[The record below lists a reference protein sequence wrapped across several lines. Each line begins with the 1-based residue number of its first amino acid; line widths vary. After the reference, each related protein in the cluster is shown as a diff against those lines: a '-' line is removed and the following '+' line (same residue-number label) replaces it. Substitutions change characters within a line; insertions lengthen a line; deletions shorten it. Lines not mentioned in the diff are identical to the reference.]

1 MRAAQLATFAQR
13 MAVGSLPSPDIE
25 LESTEARQLVAEFR
39 TTRDRYRGALAAP
52 VTELAAPPERIA
64 TAIFGAAENA
74 SADEKHRL
82 AEDLV
87 DLQAFVDLPSEP
99 VRKPQRGESGSPTL
113 SLVAARQAAAI
124 AFVTQDERIVGV
136 ANAIRGMWL
145 AIGDA
150 RAGLTA
156 TATYKEAQ
164 MGGILASVVWPVVA
178 VPATLVAIGLGTR
191 DLFMARDRRVR
202 GRLVALRLRRQ
213 AHRPLVG
220 RRGQGAAGAPDDFF
234 GHWSVT
240 GDPLAA
246 GGQCRGRRPLRDA
259 RTGLTR

>member
-13 MAVGSLPSPDIE
+13 MAVGSLPSADMK
-25 LESTEARQLVAEFR
+25 Q
-39 TTRDRYRGALAAP
+39 TRRGASARHGVPYHSGQVSRCPGCTVDRVGCAL
-52 VTELAAPPERIA
+52 ERIA
-64 TAIFGAAENA
+64 TAIFGSAENA

-87 DLQAFVDLPSEP
+87 DLQAFVDLPSDP
-99 VRKPQRGESGSPTL
+99 VRKPQHGDLGSPTL

-178 VPATLVAIGLGTR
+178 VPATLVAIALGLGT
-191 DLFMARDRRVR
+191 FFVARNPRV
-202 GRLVALRLRRQ
+202 
-213 AHRPLVG
+213 
-220 RRGQGAAGAPDDFF
+220 
-234 GHWSVT
+234 
-240 GDPLAA
+240 A
-246 GGQCRGRRPLRDA
+246 GGWLLCG
-259 RTGLTR
+259 